1 MADLDYFSS
10 MTLEEAGA
18 IRLVAGKH
26 KGRTLAE
33 VASENPTYVDW
44 CAARRA
50 SICPEL
56 CVLVD
61 FAKAR
66 YLAEKSWA
74 WSPFKAKANLIP
86 NYNVAPPTRRQPAAP
101 TNAAASATE
110 INTLRME
117 LEQTREELARL
128 KEAAATNSAA
138 SATEFTT

>member
-50 SICPEL
+50 SINPAL
-56 CVLVD
+56 RVLVD
-61 FAKAR
+61 FTEACFLAELDSDLRQIEAKAK
-66 YLAEKSWA
+66 LISWA
-74 WSPFKAKANLIP
+74 RVGLFKLNQIS
-86 NYNVAPPTRRQPAAP
+86 T
-101 TNAAASATE
+101 
-110 INTLRME
+110 I
-117 LEQTREELARL
+117 
-128 KEAAATNSAA
+128 
-138 SATEFTT
+138 